1 MMAHQQQQQQ
11 LAAAY
16 AMGSMHSFT
25 SSMVAPQGAVS
36 GNIAPSISQIEPEK
50 SDKESYSAY
59 MPRDFLAAS
68 ADRQSESLGFKSEE
82 PPPEQF
88 GNGMLIRPKAQK
100 ALPPQPHEAGGLP
113 SYMTVSQTTSAPHP
127 TTSSYSECIQP
138 GDPEDSQR
146 NPAESSACGVTA
158 SSATQFRG
166 VTPGGSEAPRKL
178 GSAKQHS
185 PRGGKQESGLSVSGW
200 P

>member
-1 MMAHQQQQQQ
+1 MTDSWIAKGKHNPRIVGLPRSWNRAFLRLCQPKGR
-11 LAAAY
+11 LETVCRVLY
-16 AMGSMHSFT
+16 PSPLT
-25 SSMVAPQGAVS
+25 SQ
-36 GNIAPSISQIEPEK
+36 
-50 SDKESYSAY
+50 
-59 MPRDFLAAS
+59 
-68 ADRQSESLGFKSEE
+68 
-82 PPPEQF
+82 
-88 GNGMLIRPKAQK
+88 AQK